1 MNIIIFFFFIE
12 LTSKET
18 IRIRPRVEGKKT
30 VVETLIDTTISILN
44 EMVAAVD
51 EMSSESDL
59 QDIYDSID
67 DFIRENKEPENL
79 PLQDLF
85 KALKEKIKVYAQIK
99 KTNQMKILANF
110 IKFCLRM
117 QKEYGADVEFSKSS
131 ILLLVTFSS
140 KSDYVL
146 YQKDLENGQIGEQL
160 MELLLFPPFLSSFDL
175 KEDDIEITLNGRL
188 LTQRKG
194 KINICEAF
202 VSHDVHC
209 TSILEVILFIC
220 SIYFSI
226 GICVC

>member
-1 MNIIIFFFFIE
+1 MNIIFFFFIE

-18 IRIRPRVEGKKT
+18 IRIRPRMEGKET
-30 VVETLIDTTISILN
+30 VVETLIDTSISILN
-44 EMVAAVD
+44 VMVAAVD

-99 KTNQMKILANF
+99 KTNQMKILENF
-110 IKFCLRM
+110 NKFCLRM
-117 QKEYGADVEFSKSS
+117 QRKYRAHVEFSKSS

-140 KSDYVL
+140 KSGYVL
-146 YQKDLENGQIGEQL
+146 YQEDLANGQIGEQL

-209 TSILEVILFIC
+209 TSKIEVILFIC
-220 SIYFSI
+220 SI
-226 GICVC
+226 